1 MAGGLYVLFEKLP
14 ENKLKNAIRFWTANS
29 ACAPHFMRRICPL
42 VGYEYVRP
50 LKAGDIVVDVGAYT
64 GDYTIF
70 ASRKVGPTGRVIAIE
85 PDPNNAR
92 RLRRNLRGELDNVT
106 VLEAAVWSAP
116 GRMRFKFAECGLQSG
131 PVVCVDETIRGVED
145 TVEVTTLD
153 ELIKG
158 LKLPRV
164 DVLKMDIEG
173 AEIEV
178 LKGCRATL
186 MTESVYVCV
195 ASYHVVDG
203 KTTSEAME
211 QQLRDLGYTA
221 FTGFPGHTT
230 TFGWRLQSKCRGN
243 SVEERTL

>member
-1 MAGGLYVLFEKLP
+1 MAGGLYLLFEKMP
-14 ENKLKNAIRFWTANS
+14 ENKLKNAIRFWAADS
-29 ACAPHFMRRICPL
+29 AFAPHFMRRICPL

-50 LKAGDIVVDVGAYT
+50 LRAGDIVVDIGAYT

-92 RLRRNLRGELDNVT
+92 RLRNNLRGELDNVT
-106 VLEAAVWSAP
+106 VLEAALWSAP
-116 GRMRFKFAECGLQSG
+116 GRMQFKFAECGLQSG
-131 PVVCVDETIRGVED
+131 PTVCVDESIPGTKD
-145 TVEVTTLD
+145 MVEVTTLD

-178 LKGCRATL
+178 FKGCRSIL
-186 MTESVYVCV
+186 KDNSVHVCI

-203 KTTSEAME
+203 KTTSGVME
-211 QQLRDLGYTA
+211 KQLRDLGYTA
-221 FTGFPGHTT
+221 FTGFWGHTT
-230 TFGWRLQSKCRGN
+230 TYGWRS
-243 SVEERTL
+243 

>member
-1 MAGGLYVLFEKLP
+1 MAGGLYVLFEKMP
-14 ENKLKNAIRFWTANS
+14 ENRLKNAIRFWTAES
-29 ACAPHFMRRICPL
+29 PFAPHFMRRICPL

-50 LKAGDIVVDVGAYT
+50 LKEGDNVVDIGAYT
-64 GDYTIF
+64 GDFTIF
-70 ASRKVGPTGRVIAIE
+70 ASRKVGPRGRVIAIE

-92 RLRRNLRGELDNVT
+92 RLRNNLKGELDNVT
-106 VLEAAVWSAP
+106 VLEAALWSAP

-131 PVVCVDETIRGVED
+131 PTVVVNDSIRGKED
-145 TVEVTTLD
+145 MVDVTTLD

-178 LKGCRATL
+178 FKGCRKIL
-186 MTESVYVCV
+186 TENSVFVCI
-195 ASYHVVDG
+195 ASYHVVEG
-203 KTTSEAME
+203 KTTSGVME
-211 QQLRDLGYTA
+211 QQLKDLGYVA

-230 TFGWRLQSKCRGN
+230 TFGWRS
-243 SVEERTL
+243 